1 MRRTRHDFEELERLL
16 FTELPKES
24 AAFALAGAA
33 THRGGTDVIVRHP
46 VAIPDAHF
54 SIQGEYHLRIA
65 TAALNG
71 LFDRQV
77 RAFGREGKPRNS
89 IRTIAPPSDGGVSTL
104 SKQALLCDLE
114 HDRPRPAV
122 VRLQIK
128 SMRARKPGHPMVR
141 ETDLCATHA
150 RQLRNLGLEFVSA

>member
-1 MRRTRHDFEELERLL
+1 MPTVRRTRHDFEELERLL

-24 AAFALAGAA
+24 AAFALAGAE
-33 THRGGTDVIVRHP
+33 THRGGTDVIVRRP

-77 RAFGREGKPRNS
+77 RAFGRG
-89 IRTIAPPSDGGVSTL
+89 PSPETL
-104 SKQALLCDLE
+104 SVQLHRQATEVCQLC
-114 HDRPRPAV
+114 RSKRSYAASNMTG
-122 VRLQIK
+122 RGRR
-128 SMRARKPGHPMVR
+128 S
-141 ETDLCATHA
+141 
-150 RQLRNLGLEFVSA
+150 

>member
-1 MRRTRHDFEELERLL
+1 MPTVRRTRHDFEELERLL

-33 THRGGTDVIVRHP
+33 THRGGTDVIVRRP

-77 RAFGREGKPRNS
+77 RAFGREGQ
-89 IRTIAPPSDGGVSTL
+89 APKLYPYNCTAKRRRCVNFVEAS
-104 SKQALLCDLE
+104 APM
-114 HDRPRPAV
+114 RPR
-122 VRLQIK
+122 
-128 SMRARKPGHPMVR
+128 
-141 ETDLCATHA
+141 T
-150 RQLRNLGLEFVSA
+150 